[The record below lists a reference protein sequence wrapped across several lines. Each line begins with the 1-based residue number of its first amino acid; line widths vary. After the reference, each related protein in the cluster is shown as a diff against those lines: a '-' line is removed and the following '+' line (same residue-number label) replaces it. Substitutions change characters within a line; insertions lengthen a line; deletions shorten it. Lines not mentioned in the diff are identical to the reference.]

1 MEQRYISL
9 AGLGREL
16 LTPDGLNEAIVV
28 LVAIAIALVI
38 GRIVRRVV
46 VRLQAA
52 DHGSSAPWQTPL
64 LEAGAIAAPY
74 VVAMLLIAAARAVAD
89 AWGIPDTVFVF
100 ALRLIGALATVRLLV
115 YGASLLLGDSS
126 WVDRSRSSRG
136 R

>member
-16 LTPDGLNEAIVV
+16 LTPYGLNEAIVV
-28 LVAIAIALVI
+28 VVAIAIALVI
-38 GRIVRRVV
+38 GRIVRRAM

-52 DHGSSAPWQTPL
+52 DRGISAAWQTPL

-74 VVAMLLIAAARAVAD
+74 VVAMLLIAAKVVPQLS
-89 AWGIPDTVFVF
+89 WPV
-100 ALRLIGALATVRLLV
+100 LLV
-115 YGASLLLGDSS
+115 TMVVCMKVNWLALL
-126 WVDRSRSSRG
+126 WRG